1 MKILILGSS
10 GMLGKYMFSFLK
22 TKYDN
27 IYCTRRKDFEI
38 NTNTNSESISN
49 VLKKYNINENDI
61 VINCIGL
68 IKPQVDKYGT
78 TLSIIVNSLFPNL
91 LAEECFKIKAKM
103 IHITTDCVFSGKK
116 GNYIENDIHDVSDV
130 YGRTKS
136 LGEPNNCTVIRTSII
151 GEEIG
156 QKRSLV
162 EWVKSNANKEI
173 NGFNDHFWNGLTCL
187 QVAKVI
193 NEIIRND
200 KFWIGVR
207 HIHSNK
213 INKFELVSIINDI
226 YNLNIKINNKKS
238 ENSCDRSM
246 SSIYEIPFDIPNLKE
261 QIEEM
266 KNFKLQTNE

>member
-10 GMLGKYMFSFLK
+10 GMLGKYVASFLK
-22 TKYDN
+22 SKYN
-27 IYCTRRKDFEI
+27 NVFCTNRNDFEI
-38 NTNTNSESISN
+38 NINTNSKSISDI
-49 VLKKYNINENDI
+49 LQKYNINENDI

-91 LAEECFKIKAKM
+91 LADECAKIKAKM

-116 GNYIENDIHDVSDV
+116 GDYLETDVHDVSDT

-151 GEEIG
+151 GEEVG

-162 EWVKSNANKEI
+162 EWIKSNSNKEI
-173 NGFNDHFWNGLTCL
+173 NGFDDHFWNGLTCL

-193 NEIIRND
+193 DQIIKENN
-200 KFWIGVR
+200 FWIGVR
-207 HIHSNK
+207 HIFSNK
-213 INKFELVSIINDI
+213 INKYELLNIVNQI
-226 YNLNIKINNKKS
+226 YNLNIKVNKKTS
-238 ENSCDRSM
+238 GNYCDRSM
-246 SSIYEIPFDIPNLKE
+246 SSKFSNNFNIPDLKK
-261 QIEEM
+261 QIQEM
-266 KNFKLQTNE
+266 KDFKI